1 MYLNGLC
8 FITGRKESCL
18 ILKEI
23 VTVVLSAGVRCIQY
37 REKDKARRDIY
48 REALMLR
55 ELTDKFGVS
64 LIVNDYT
71 DIALAV
77 DADGV
82 HLGQSDLP
90 LKEARKIVGEEKI
103 IGISTHNL
111 KQAIEA
117 EKGGADYIG
126 FGPVF
131 HTKTKNAGAPK
142 GIAMLKEI
150 KKHVKIPVVAIGGIN
165 TENLKSVLDSGA
177 DAVAVASGILSGDIY
192 DNINLFLKKLYK
204 NCLIV

>member
-18 ILKEI
+18 TLKEI

-55 ELTDKFGVS
+55 KLTDKFGAAF
-64 LIVNDYT
+64 IVNDYT

-90 LKEARKIVGEEKI
+90 LKEARRILGKRKI
-103 IGISTHNL
+103 IGISTHSIEE
-111 KQAIEA
+111 AIAAEA
-117 EKGGADYIG
+117 GGADYIG
-126 FGPVF
+126 FGPIF
-131 HTKTKNAGAPK
+131 HTETKDAGKPK
-142 GIAMLKEI
+142 GLRALKEI
-150 KKHVKIPVVAIGGIN
+150 KKLIKIPVVAIGGIKA
-165 TENLKSVLDSGA
+165 ENLESVIDSGA
-177 DAVAVASGILSGDIY
+177 EAVAVSSGILSGDIY
-192 DNINLFLKKLYK
+192 DNIDLFLKTL
-204 NCLIV
+204 